1 MKFFKRKDYYQCKH
15 CDYILPKKD
24 AVVSGY
30 DSESSLRHVHY
41 PRCGKII
48 THTP

>member
-1 MKFFKRKDYYQCKH
+1 MPKDSYVCRN
-15 CDYILPKKD
+15 CGFILPKKD
-24 AVVSGY
+24 AVISGW
-30 DSESSLRHVHY
+30 DSEHSLRHVHC